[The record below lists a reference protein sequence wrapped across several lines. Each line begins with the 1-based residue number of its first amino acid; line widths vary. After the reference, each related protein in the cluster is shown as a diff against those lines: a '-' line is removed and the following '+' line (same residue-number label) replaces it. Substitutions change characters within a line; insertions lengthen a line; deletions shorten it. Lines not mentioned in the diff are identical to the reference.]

1 MGYRKLEGADIP
13 SGYKATTP
21 NEPYPITI
29 FNEEKPISD
38 NKICKYIN
46 DEFNYYVSL
55 YENIKEFGLHCNWVD
70 APSWLLNLVK
80 DFKNIEKEHEIFMI
94 QKQYNKN

>member
-38 NKICKYIN
+38 NKICKYIG
-46 DEFNYYVSL
+46 DEFNYYL
-55 YENIKEFGLHCNWVD
+55 NIYENIKTFGLPQKDWTQ
-70 APSWLLNLVK
+70 APHWLLEMCK
-80 DFKNIEKEHEIFMI
+80 MIKSIENEYESYQI
-94 QKQYNKN
+94 QKQYK